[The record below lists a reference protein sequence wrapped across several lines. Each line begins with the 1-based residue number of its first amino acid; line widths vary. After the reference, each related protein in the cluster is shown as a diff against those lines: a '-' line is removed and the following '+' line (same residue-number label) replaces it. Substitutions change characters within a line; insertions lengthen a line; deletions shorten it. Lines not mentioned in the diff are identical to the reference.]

1 MRMPVRMEDRPSGLR
16 RLLIGAASVS
26 ALVRAAP
33 LPLRPEA
40 GAATAT
46 PTVVT
51 FSTAGTSTWTVPTN
65 VCQATFTVDGAAGGT
80 GGTLDGN
87 VGGAGAQGEI
97 RRSACSRDS
106 PRSRAAARSGSCA
119 GPWGPGR
126 AGRACTRA
134 CS

>member
-1 MRMPVRMEDRPSGLR
+1 MRMPVRMGDRPSGLR

-26 ALVRAAP
+26 ALVVGGAIAAAP
-33 LPLRPEA
+33 GSA

-87 VGGAGAQGEI
+87 VGE
-97 RRSACSRDS
+97 RVVSADR
-106 PRSRAAARSGSCA
+106 
-119 GPWGPGR
+119 
-126 AGRACTRA
+126 
-134 CS
+134 